1 MNTSEINDGH
11 WPTKYFTIVAVP
23 LTVISVLLPLVMLRL
38 LDVLDR
44 LSSQRR
50 LLKLTQDVVILFILI
65 CAVLEI
71 VQERSSLLDDSLALD
86 AATTTAIPSV
96 ALVLLPYFLLNHTHQ
111 VEFWHI
117 LGQRKRNTVHFRS
130 ELKKSMR
137 ALSGPFMFIVLW
149 CVGTFE
155 KECRLVACVGYFCA
169 RAWSWY
175 QSRREKSKT
184 HQE

>member
-23 LTVISVLLPLVMLRL
+23 LTVISVFLPLVMLRL

-50 LLKLTQDVVILFILI
+50 LLKLTQDVAILFILI
-65 CAVLEI
+65 CSVLDM
-71 VQERSSLLDDSLALD
+71 VLDYSSLLDYGLALD
-86 AATTTAIPSV
+86 AATTAAIPSI
-96 ALVLLPYFLLNHTHQ
+96 ALVLLPYLLLNYTHL

-117 LGQRKRNTVHFRS
+117 LRRRKRKTVHFRS
-130 ELKKSMR
+130 ELKKSAR
-137 ALSGPFMFIVLW
+137 VLSGPSMFFVLW
-149 CVGTFE
+149 WVGTFE
-155 KECRLVACVGYFCA
+155 RACRLVACVGYFCA